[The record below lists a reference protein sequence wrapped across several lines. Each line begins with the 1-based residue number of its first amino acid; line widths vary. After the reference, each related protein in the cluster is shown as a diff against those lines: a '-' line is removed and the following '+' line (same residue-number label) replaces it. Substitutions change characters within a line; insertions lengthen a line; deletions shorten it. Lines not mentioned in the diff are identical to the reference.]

1 MKARIL
7 TGIVGGA
14 LALIILLFCPT
25 ICTNIAFSVV
35 CALAIYEILIATKF
49 VDHRGMM
56 AAALAFAI
64 VCPYFMLTETRTPAL
79 IALLLYVLVL
89 VLIQLCYHE
98 SLSVERT
105 GFVFFVSMIVSIALA
120 CTPYLLEIHP
130 IHGRFYVLMS
140 FAMPWFCDIGAYF
153 VGSFLGKHKL
163 CPGISPK
170 KTVEGLVG
178 GIGISVAVS
187 MLIAWG
193 YQVLFLTPNGLGTVS
208 YWQVGLLALL
218 LAPLSVMGD
227 LFASIIKRQSH
238 VKDFG
243 NIMPGHG
250 GVMDRFDSMIF
261 VSPALFVV
269 LTYWPLVHMVG

>member
-25 ICTNIAFSVV
+25 ICTNIAISVV

-105 GFVFFVSMIVSIALA
+105 GFVFFVS
-120 CTPYLLEIHP
+120 
-130 IHGRFYVLMS
+130 
-140 FAMPWFCDIGAYF
+140 
-153 VGSFLGKHKL
+153 
-163 CPGISPK
+163 
-170 KTVEGLVG
+170 
-178 GIGISVAVS
+178 
-187 MLIAWG
+187 
-193 YQVLFLTPNGLGTVS
+193 
-208 YWQVGLLALL
+208 
-218 LAPLSVMGD
+218 
-227 LFASIIKRQSH
+227 
-238 VKDFG
+238 
-243 NIMPGHG
+243 
-250 GVMDRFDSMIF
+250 
-261 VSPALFVV
+261 
-269 LTYWPLVHMVG
+269 